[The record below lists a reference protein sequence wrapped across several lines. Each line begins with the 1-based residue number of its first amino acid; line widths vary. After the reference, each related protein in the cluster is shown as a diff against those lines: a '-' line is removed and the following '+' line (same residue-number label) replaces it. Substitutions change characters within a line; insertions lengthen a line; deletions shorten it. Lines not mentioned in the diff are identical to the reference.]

1 MQEALA
7 ILQKYWKYDEFRSPQ
22 DEIIDSV
29 LKGKDTF
36 GLMPTGGGKSICF
49 QVPAL
54 MKDGICLVISPLVA
68 LMKDQVQRLQKLGI
82 KAIALTGGIRSD
94 EMIALLDN
102 CEFGN
107 YKFLYLSPERLQS
120 DWILERIKNLPINLI
135 AIDEA
140 HCVSQWGHDFR
151 PAYLKISNLKAHFPK
166 IPFLAL
172 TASAT
177 NRVLEDVILQL
188 GLEKPAIFK
197 KSFARKNIAYM
208 VFEVED
214 KLYRMEQILK
224 KNPQPS
230 IIYVRNRKSCS
241 ETASQLQSMGFK
253 ATYYHGGLSV
263 KEKEKNMGL
272 WMNED
277 VPIIVATNAFGM
289 GIDKSNVKTVIH
301 IHLPESIE
309 SYYQEAGRAGRDE
322 QTDKEGSLN
331 SDENKSNVK
340 QKAFAVL
347 LNSPSDKA
355 QAQSQFINV
364 LPDKQILTQIYI
376 KLCTYFQIAYGEG
389 INEQFSFNLNHFC
402 QKYSFPTLKTFNAI
416 QFLDRQGVLSLSQE
430 YSEKITM
437 QFIIESK
444 EVIRYMSLNPN
455 DEPVVL
461 SILRTYPGIYESQTA
476 INLSL
481 IAKKASCEE
490 AVIHSILEKL
500 KELAIIDYHK
510 KNNDAT
516 IIFNEVRED
525 ERTINKVSKYLEN
538 QNKQKIAQFE
548 SVLQYLN
555 EKNICKSKLILHY
568 FGEKAE
574 KDCGICSY
582 CISKKTKVGDTSL
595 ILEKI
600 IGLLKIQDLNSREIQ
615 KLTKNSEDTII
626 FALQDLLENGKI
638 VVKPNNKYTLKSPL
652 RPSQKSRE

>member
-7 ILQKYWKYDEFRSPQ
+7 ILQKYWKHDEFRSPQ

-29 LKGKDTF
+29 LEGKDTF

-94 EMIALLDN
+94 EMITLLDN

-120 DWILERIKNLPINLI
+120 DWILERIKNLPVNLI

-166 IPFLAL
+166 VPFLAL

-277 VPIIVATNAFGM
+277 VQIIVATNAFGM

-301 IHLPESIE
+301 IHLPESME

-331 SDENKSNVK
+331 SDENKSKVK

-402 QKYSFPTLKTFNAI
+402 QRYGFPTLKTFNAI

-430 YSEKITM
+430 YSERITM

-455 DEPVVL
+455 DEPVIL

-516 IIFNEVRED
+516 IVFNEVRED
-525 ERTINKVSKYLEN
+525 ERTINRVSKYLEN

-548 SVLQYLN
+548 SVLQYIN

-582 CISKKTKVGDTSL
+582 CISKKTKGSDTSL
-595 ILEKI
+595 ILDKI

-638 VVKPNNKYTLKSPL
+638 TVNPNNKYSLK
-652 RPSQKSRE
+652 

>member
-1 MQEALA
+1 MAEALA
-7 ILQKYWKYDEFRSPQ
+7 ILQKYWKHDKFRSPQ
-22 DEIIDSV
+22 NEIINSV
-29 LKGKDTF
+29 LDGKDTF

-49 QVPAL
+49 QVPTM

-68 LMKDQVQRLQKLGI
+68 LMKDQVQRLQNLNI
-82 KAIALTGGIRSD
+82 KAIALTGGIQSD
-94 EMIALLDN
+94 EMITLLDN

-151 PAYLKISNLKAHFPK
+151 PAYLKIANLKTHFPK
-166 IPFLAL
+166 VPFLSL

-177 NRVLEDVILQL
+177 KKVLDDVILQL
-188 GLEKPAIFK
+188 GLENPAIFT

-241 ETASQLQSMGFK
+241 DTASQLQSLGFK
-253 ATYYHGGLSV
+253 ATFYHGGLSV
-263 KEKEKNMGL
+263 KEKEKNMSL
-272 WMNED
+272 WMNEEAQ
-277 VPIIVATNAFGM
+277 IIVATNAFGM

-309 SYYQEAGRAGRDE
+309 SYYQEAGRAGRD
-322 QTDKEGSLN
+322 
-331 SDENKSNVK
+331 DE
-340 QKAFAVL
+340 KAFAIIL
-347 LNSPSDKA
+347 TSPSDKL

-364 LPDKQILTQIYI
+364 LPDKIILTQIYI
-376 KLCTYFQIAYGEG
+376 KLCTYFRIAYGEG

-402 QKYSFPTLKTFNAI
+402 QKYGFPTLKTFNAI
-416 QFLDRQGVLSLSQE
+416 QFLDRQGILSMSQE
-430 YSEKITM
+430 YTEKITM

-444 EVIRYMSLNPN
+444 EVIRYMSLNSN
-455 DEPVVL
+455 EEPVIL
-461 SILRTYPGIYESQTA
+461 SLLRTYPGIYESQTP

-481 IAKKASCEE
+481 IAKKSSCDETAIL
-490 AVIHSILEKL
+490 AVFEKL
-500 KELAIIDYHK
+500 KGLEIIDYHK

-525 ERTINKVSKYLEN
+525 ERTINRVSKYLEN
-538 QNKQKIAQFE
+538 QNKQKVAQFE
-548 SVLQYLN
+548 SVLNYIN
-555 EKNICKSKLILHY
+555 EKKVCKSKLILDY

-574 KDCGICSY
+574 TDCGICSY
-582 CISKKTKVGDTSL
+582 CISKKKKSSDSSS
-595 ILEKI
+595 ISEKI
-600 IGLLKIQDLNSREIQ
+600 IGLLKIQELNSREIQ
-615 KLTKNSEDTII
+615 KLAKISENDII
-626 FALQDLLENGKI
+626 FALQNLLENNKI
-638 VVKPNNKYTLKSPL
+638 AVKPNNKYTLKS
-652 RPSQKSRE
+652 